1 MIQKIYP
8 DADSEALL
16 DSFKANVQ
24 SNASSVTIYEAL
36 THPKYKKATWFCF
49 FNIIFGQLTGS
60 NVMNVISTRL
70 F

>member
-1 MIQKIYP
+1 MINRIYKNV
-8 DADSEALL
+8 DAEDVLK
-16 DSFKANVQ
+16 SFKANVQ
-24 SNASSVTIYEAL
+24 TNASSVTIYEAL